1 MTVEAVVH
9 PLTPNDLDDAL
20 TLSSTAGWN
29 QRLDD
34 WQQLLA
40 IAPEGSVAATA
51 DGHIV
56 GTAIGIDYGGFG
68 WIAMML
74 VDPAWRGRGV
84 GRRLLQAAMD
94 AIPGDRPIRLDATP
108 MGRPL
113 YQSFGFRDEIRLSRH
128 VAEPSNLAIDANDD
142 SHDVQAMSPAD
153 LRAISEDDREV
164 FGGDRS
170 TVFAWALDGA
180 PAYARVARSNGGQQ
194 RYCFGRPGR
203 RFDQIG
209 PVVAGDDDT
218 ARRLVTAALQ
228 GTHDRAVVVDAFD
241 SRVAFSAWLKSCGF
255 RVERPLFRM
264 CRPAG
269 AKNWCS
275 KDGEFA
281 IFGPEFG

>member
-1 MTVEAVVH
+1 MMTVEAAVH
-9 PLTPNDLDDAL
+9 PLTPDVLEDAL

-40 IAPEGSVAATA
+40 IAPEGSFAASA

-113 YQSFGFRDEIRLSRH
+113 YQSFGFRDETRLSRH
-128 VAEPSNLAIDANDD
+128 VAEPSDLAIDANDE

-153 LRAISEDDREV
+153 LRAISAGRPR
-164 FGGDRS
+164 GLWRRS
-170 TVFAWALDGA
+170 
-180 PAYARVARSNGGQQ
+180 QQ
-194 RYCFGRPGR
+194 RLRMGARRCTGVRARGSQQRRTATLLLRPARAPLRSDRTRGR
-203 RFDQIG
+203 R
-209 PVVAGDDDT
+209 
-218 ARRLVTAALQ
+218 R
-228 GTHDRAVVVDAFD
+228 
-241 SRVAFSAWLKSCGF
+241 
-255 RVERPLFRM
+255 
-264 CRPAG
+264 
-269 AKNWCS
+269 
-275 KDGEFA
+275 
-281 IFGPEFG
+281 